1 MMLEVAFFDI
11 LVDIFIERKLS
22 KMVIALFTPF
32 INANTPDEVKATL
45 KEEAKLPESVY
56 HGLFRKGIMNNF
68 SPSMK
73 RVMLPR
79 KEPKVVRELR
89 RAASVEIS

>member
-45 KEEAKLPESVY
+45 KETPDLSGLIYGLKLADLV
-56 HGLFRKGIMNNF
+56 
-68 SPSMK
+68 
-73 RVMLPR
+73 
-79 KEPKVVRELR
+79 
-89 RAASVEIS
+89 

>member
-56 HGLFRKGIMNNF
+56 HGLFRKVSLKLKNCLLTIKNNVNMLMN
-68 SPSMK
+68 
-73 RVMLPR
+73 
-79 KEPKVVRELR
+79 RE
-89 RAASVEIS
+89 S